1 MSMYQIITV
10 RTPPVHAA
18 DAPRRTPPRP
28 QMSMAEDAARCN
40 AKFRSRTFNG
50 CPANPATQNA
60 GNAARMEATKKR
72 DAKASRIIQKLLAH
86 GPMSRAEIVR
96 ATGLSDDVS
105 RRILRQMREA
115 KLLTVGGKANAA
127 KWSLA

>member
-1 MSMYQIITV
+1 
-10 RTPPVHAA
+10 
-18 DAPRRTPPRP
+18 
-28 QMSMAEDAARCN
+28 
-40 AKFRSRTFNG
+40 
-50 CPANPATQNA
+50 
-60 GNAARMEATKKR
+60 
-72 DAKASRIIQKLLAH
+72 
-86 GPMSRAEIVR
+86 MSRAEIVR